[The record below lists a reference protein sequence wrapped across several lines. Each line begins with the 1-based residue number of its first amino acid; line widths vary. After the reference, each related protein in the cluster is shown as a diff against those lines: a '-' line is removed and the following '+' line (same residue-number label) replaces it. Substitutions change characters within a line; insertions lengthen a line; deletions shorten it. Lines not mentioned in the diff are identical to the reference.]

1 MWEYLIGY
9 TLVFWIFALIY
20 IIFKSIKA
28 EQLSVKNETV
38 LNIAIKSSTF
48 IKGLPAIIAAFFVLI
63 MRSDDSLAFLF
74 LTGAFFFCF
83 AGDIGMEKDVL
94 IGLSLFLV
102 AQLLFSLVFLS
113 QVFTIGISVNVL
125 FLVAVLVVVVFLYMF
140 KFLQYLE
147 SSETGLGELK
157 IPVLAY
163 CVVISLMVVSSF
175 LFWGALGRIEA
186 LVIVLGAG
194 IFVISDSIIGV
205 HEFHHKVSG
214 NVLKVM
220 LTYYTAI
227 FLLSQSVLIF

>member
-1 MWEYLIGY
+1 MWEFLFLYFLS
-9 TLVFWIFALIY
+9 FWTFASIY
-20 IIFKSIKA
+20 IIFKSIKV
-28 EQLSVKNETV
+28 EQIQVRNKTV
-38 LNIAIKSSTF
+38 QNLANTTITF
-48 IKGLPAIIAAFFVLI
+48 IKGLPAIIATFLALI
-63 MRSDDSLAFLF
+63 MRSNDSLFFLF
-74 LTGAFFFCF
+74 LVGAFFFCF
-83 AGDIGMEKDVL
+83 AGDIGMEKDIL

-102 AQLLFSLVFLS
+102 AQMLFSIAFLS
-113 QVFTIGISVNVL
+113 QAFTIGPSVNVL
-125 FLVAVLVVVVFLYMF
+125 FLVAFVVVGIFLYMF

-175 LFWGALGRIEA
+175 LLWGALESFEA
-186 LVIVLGAG
+186 IVVVLGAG

-214 NVLKVM
+214 SVSKVM

-227 FLLSQSVLIF
+227 FLLSLSVLLF